1 MADSGDEADSRTA
14 SVGMLRARKNQP
26 VSRPPSTESSRPT
39 KRRRRNR
46 SRTSGDD
53 LDDMVPKGA
62 SFTAHSLEVD
72 PDETSSSGSDSDS
85 DSDSSDSSDSS
96 STRSE
101 VPSANPHI
109 GSTAPAISW
118 NQGRKAAVRTTL
130 GKRKADT
137 QAPSQSTSQ
146 FESTA
151 QPLST
156 EQPEINEHK
165 GQSPVKD
172 KSSKQFKAVNGAYW
186 RSRSA
191 SVSSGGEEDG
201 SEEGEVNTG
210 SDTDDS
216 ELDSEADDSLM
227 LNIGGRSDGADETH
241 TESRNGTGQTEPS
254 RPGSQSAQSESKEAA
269 FKRFAKKYPT
279 APVILLDLH
288 RDDMDLQAKLVY
300 WDRDVHAIDLQL
312 PVGCLECLRPGHL
325 AEVCPTKECVHC
337 NAWNVHPSTQCPTWR
352 RCQRCRARG
361 HLQDDCPSLLKGS
374 AAEVPCDYCGS
385 TLHME
390 SDCQHTYSQ
399 PTREA
404 VFETI
409 TVSISC
415 AHCTSASH
423 LIGDC
428 PHLPVSLQQRTRF
441 FTLKDADPTKVNN
454 LNVSDLPRKA
464 APPPPPTASRGK
476 GRRGGG
482 GNNNGIRSP
491 PSNSEEDMMPRKG
504 ARKGPPPSRG
514 RGRGSIKFG
523 NSTAFDQPRGKPP
536 PPPSGRP
543 KGAPNRGGGGGGG
556 GGNRGRGR
564 GRGGRARGGR

>member
-14 SVGMLRARKNQP
+14 SVGAQRARKNQ
-26 VSRPPSTESSRPT
+26 RLARAPSADGSRPT
-39 KRRRRNR
+39 KKRRRTR
-46 SRTSGDD
+46 SRTSGD
-53 LDDMVPKGA
+53 LDDLVPKGA

-85 DSDSSDSSDSS
+85 GSDTSDSS
-96 STRSE
+96 STHNE
-101 VPSANPHI
+101 SASVNPHV

-130 GKRKADT
+130 GKRKADA
-137 QAPSQSTSQ
+137 QESSQSS
-146 FESTA
+146 SHLNPSA
-151 QPLST
+151 QPLS
-156 EQPEINEHK
+156 E
-165 GQSPVKD
+165 GQSQADRSKASSPVKD
-172 KSSKQFKAVNGAYW
+172 QSAKQFKAVNGTYW
-186 RSRSA
+186 RSNSA
-191 SVSSGGEEDG
+191 SVTSGEGEDG

-210 SDTDDS
+210 SDSDDS

-227 LNIGGRSDGADETH
+227 LNIGTKSDGADESQS
-241 TESRNGTGQTEPS
+241 ELRNGNGHADQ
-254 RPGSQSAQSESKEAA
+254 SQAASSSAQTESKEAA
-269 FKRFAKKYPT
+269 FKRFSDKYPT
-279 APVILLDLH
+279 APVTLLDLH
-288 RDDMDLQAKLVY
+288 QDDMDLQAKLVY

-312 PVGCLECLRPGHL
+312 PVGCLECLRHGHM
-325 AEVCPTKECVHC
+325 AEVCPMKECVHC
-337 NAWNVHPSTQCPTWR
+337 GAWNIHPSTQCPTWR
-352 RCQRCRARG
+352 RCQRCRERG

-390 SDCQHTYSQ
+390 SDCEHTYCQ

-404 VFETI
+404 ASELI

-428 PHLPVSLQQRTRF
+428 PHLPVSLQHRTRC
-441 FTLKDADPTKVNN
+441 FTLKDTDPAKVTN
-454 LNVSDLPRKA
+454 LNATGPSRKT
-464 APPPPPTASRGK
+464 APPPPSYSRGR

-482 GNNNGIRSP
+482 GHPNGARTPS
-491 PSNSEEDMMPRKG
+491 SNSEEDMMPRKG
-504 ARKGPPPSRG
+504 ARKGPSAPPSRG

-523 NSTAFDQPRGKPP
+523 NSTVFDQPRGRPPP
-536 PPPSGRP
+536 PPPSRP
-543 KGAPNRGGGGGGG
+543 KGPPNRGGSNGG